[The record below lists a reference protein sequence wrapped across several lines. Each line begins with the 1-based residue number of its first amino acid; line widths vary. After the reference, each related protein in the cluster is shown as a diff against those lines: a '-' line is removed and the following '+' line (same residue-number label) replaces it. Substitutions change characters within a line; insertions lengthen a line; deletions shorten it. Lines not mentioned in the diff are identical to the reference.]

1 MCGVLLQVL
10 IARISSNHSSALIYL
25 AEKSQAKTNEDLC
38 PYYKHDVTVYLF
50 LRKISLEERWKI
62 R

>member
-1 MCGVLLQVL
+1 MCDVLIQVL
-10 IARISSNHSSALIYL
+10 TARISSNHSSTPIYL

-38 PYYKHDVTVYLF
+38 PYYKHDVTVELF
-50 LRKISLEERWKI
+50 LRKISLIERWKI